1 MSNSG
6 ITLSSSMRTNL
17 LNLQK
22 TQALFDVT
30 QEKLSTG
37 KKVNSAVDNP
47 SSFFT
52 AQSLTTRAGALE
64 SLLDG
69 MGQAVQTIKAADTS
83 ITSMKT
89 LVEQATSL
97 ANSARDTAN
106 TAATKTGTVDLGPLG
121 SPTEIAGVTAG
132 HTFSI
137 RTGAGDTI
145 TGTKNVSLTQTA
157 KDLGFSA
164 ATANLAIKVGE
175 NNFVNVAIK
184 SSDTV
189 EQVAKNINDN
199 AKLKGLVTASV
210 VDGKFQI
217 KSTDAKNA
225 VSVQAL
231 LANGDA
237 TAHLTTALGLDT
249 GKTVTVAAAGAAT
262 ITGDSKTST
271 LNASGFVTGGN
282 TLAQLGV
289 SPTPAKLRITIG
301 ENVSELEFTAGTTV
315 ATLNTAIQNLNGI
328 ATSAHDDATG
338 TTTITGDNG
347 KAIKVEDVT
356 GNLASTLG
364 IKTSDYVKPATGGIQ
379 KLVDDINALSTDISA
394 EVDKNGYLK
403 ISSLSGDNLVIT
415 DTANATGVKSTTA
428 KSLGID
434 GLADNGTNV
443 RKSYSE
449 QFDAVL
455 NQIDQIVQNADTSYK
470 GVNLLNGDDL
480 TVNFNENRTSSL
492 LIKGSTLDTAGLGLN
507 EARNEW
513 KSSADIDR
521 ALADID
527 TASSRLETKA
537 SEFGQNLSIIQTR
550 EDFTENMINT
560 LTTGADSLTLADMN
574 EEAANLLALQV
585 RQQLGT
591 NALSLASQSQQGV
604 LRLF

>member
-6 ITLSSSMRTNL
+6 ITLTSSMRTNL

-30 QEKLSTG
+30 QNKLSTG

-52 AQSLTTRAGALE
+52 AQSLSTRAGALE
-64 SLLDG
+64 GLLDG

-83 ITSMKT
+83 ITSMKK

-97 ANSARDTAN
+97 ANSARDTSN

-121 SPTEIAGVTAG
+121 APTEVAGVNAND
-132 HTFSI
+132 TFSI
-137 RTGAGDTI
+137 RLGAGDTI
-145 TGTKNVSLTQTA
+145 TGTKNVSLTQTMEQI
-157 KDLGFSA
+157 S
-164 ATANLAIKVGE
+164 TAIPSTNTLAIKVGD
-175 NNFVNVAIK
+175 NNFVKIVVLSA
-184 SSDTV
+184 DTV
-189 EQVAKNINDN
+189 EALTKKINDN
-199 AKLKGLVTASV
+199 TKLKGLVTASV

-225 VSVQAL
+225 ITVQSLTGAGT
-231 LANGDA
+231 ANN
-237 TAHLTTALGLDT
+237 TITTALGLDT
-249 GKTVTVAAAGAAT
+249 GFSVKVVTAGTAV
-262 ITGDSKTST
+262 ITGDAVAGLTSAST
-271 LNASGFVTGGN
+271 LSS
-282 TLAQLGV
+282 LGI
-289 SPTPAKLRITIG
+289 SPTPAKIRVTVG
-301 ENVSELEFTAGTTV
+301 ENVTELELSAGATV
-315 ATLNTAIQNLNGI
+315 ANLDTALEAIDGI
-328 ATSAHDDATG
+328 GSASIASTVFSV
-338 TTTITGDNG
+338 TGDAG
-347 KAIKVEDVT
+347 KAIKIEDVT

-364 IKTSDYVKPATGGIQ
+364 IKTSDYVKPTTGGIQ
-379 KLVDDINALSTDISA
+379 KLVDDINALSTDIKA

-403 ISSLSGDNLVIT
+403 ISSTTGDNIVIT
-415 DTANATGVKSTTA
+415 DTANATGVNGKA
-428 KSLGID
+428 AASLGIS

-492 LIKGSTLDTAGLGLN
+492 LIQGSTLDTAGLGLN

-527 TASSRLETKA
+527 TATSRLETKA
-537 SEFGQNLSIIQTR
+537 SELGQNLSIIQTR

-574 EEAANLLALQV
+574 EEAVNLLALQV